1 MIRGSNRCAF
11 SLVEVVLALGVCAF
25 VLIALIGL
33 FSNAWRS
40 SRESEDQIQAA
51 NFASRFLGV
60 SSAASS
66 SSANP
71 GGLSPARLTQAYG
84 NAFSSASLFLDS
96 TGALSANLPPD
107 AAYRITCLSGTNAAT
122 GPQVSQVYLKLS
134 WPPQAGLTNEVG
146 RYEIVTYVL
155 LP

>member
-1 MIRGSNRCAF
+1 MIRESNRRAF

-51 NFASRFLGV
+51 NFASRFLGL
-60 SSAASS
+60 SSTAPSA
-66 SSANP
+66 SANP
-71 GGLSPARLTQAYG
+71 VGIPAARLTQAYG
-84 NAFSSASLFLDS
+84 NAFSSSNLYLDS
-96 TGALSANLPPD
+96 TGALSPSLSPD
-107 AAYRITCLSGTNAAT
+107 AAYRITCLAGTNAAT
-122 GPQVSQVYLKLS
+122 GPHVSQVYLKLS

-146 RYEIVTYVL
+146 RYEIVTYVS